1 VLKLTEREWKREGEL
16 YVVART
22 APGGGYNGFAVLPI
36 EGLKCTERQLEH
48 FLFQG
53 SHKSSLV
60 TWFGA
65 DKRREV
71 LGMFAASPKLYYRC
85 VIVDVKELG

>member
-1 VLKLTEREWKREGEL
+1 MILNEREWKREGEL

-22 APGGGYNGFAVLPI
+22 APGGGYNGFAILPI
-36 EGLKCTERQLEH
+36 DGIDSKGGPDNPEYH
-48 FLFQG
+48 FCG

-71 LGMFAASPKLYYRC
+71 LGMFAANPKLYYRC
-85 VIVDVKELG
+85 VIVSVKELS